1 MSTHNTYAH
10 SAHRLFRTIMAMVVL
25 LCIALPAAAQDI
37 IRVQGHVYNKNNN
50 KPVYAVFVKVKHTP
64 NQQTQTDADGKFII
78 DVPKKGTLVF
88 SRLDMNGG
96 SMEVRVK
103 NPTEIDTIWVD
114 IEEESGFYDGKIF
127 QEAEK
132 IVQRKK
138 PQSRMGRSIAKMKGD
153 YQFFNIN
160 VEIDDRLFPKD
171 SRVVVQPIVYNV
183 TRNTYEYRRPFVY
196 DAREYNITQKRMYCF
211 DMKSKDPL
219 CPYIKVEG
227 DSAVDV
233 VKWYPTTD
241 GKQEVSKKNE
251 RRTHKY
257 TYSDSSYLENKS
269 DYVINFAYIV
279 HEDYKQVYQRDTAVF
294 SRGVIHPIR
303 WLDYHVSSYE
313 MEDTLFIPK
322 ADLGMHSSNDKMDL
336 VFLENKAALDM
347 DNPKT
352 VKELE
357 KLYRQM
363 AAVSADT
370 NSSLRALEITCTSS
384 PEGNYAHNL
393 TLTAQRIAFALNQIK
408 SHVKVTISDE
418 SITKTPKVAGW
429 EEVVDS
435 MRADSLN
442 DEADKVQAIINRY
455 KNIAQRGQRM
465 DLQGADIRR
474 LPFYQSV
481 IKKTYL
487 PKLRRVEYKINFL
500 VLRDP
505 TVEEIKEKYAKDST
519 NLKKYEYF
527 KLYRNEPDT
536 LRRMQICRQALTTW
550 TDFVTAA
557 NDLQAML
564 IKRGKPEMKLLEK
577 FAGKYTTYYPT
588 YQIEKGKK
596 PVAAEVN
603 ANHAIALL
611 LNQKFS
617 QADSITQYLPENDE
631 RFGFLKSICNI
642 VAGEGTDEDV
652 ETVASSSPRNG
663 VVMKLITQQ
672 HEEAYELC
680 KQLPDND
687 PVSHYLLATCLLR
700 RSKANNDDGL
710 KEQAKKELDK
720 AMAMDPKL
728 RQVALSDADI
738 NELLIDNEKFD
749 KIDYIP
755 E

>member
-10 SAHRLFRTIMAMVVL
+10 SAHRLFRTIMATVVL
-25 LCIALPAAAQDI
+25 LCIALSAAAQDDV
-37 IRVQGHVYNKNNN
+37 IRVQGRVINTRTNQPQFGVNVLDGRTKRMLATTDDDGRFLVTVRSNGTLEFITMGMDR
-50 KPVYAVFVKVKHTP
+50 AVKVKV
-64 NQQTQTDADGKFII
+64 NNRTQI
-78 DVPKKGTLVF
+78 DVHIQVKDLDDIILGEAVKVVERPKPK
-88 SRLDMNGG
+88 S
-96 SMEVRVK
+96 K
-103 NPTEIDTIWVD
+103 
-114 IEEESGFYDGKIF
+114 
-127 QEAEK
+127 
-132 IVQRKK
+132 
-138 PQSRMGRSIAKMKGD
+138 MGRSIAKMKGD
-153 YQFFNIN
+153 YQYFDIP
-160 VEIDDRLFPKD
+160 VQIDDRLFPKD

-227 DSAVDV
+227 DSAVHV
-233 VKWYPTTD
+233 EWKFPKTD
-241 GKQEVSKKNE
+241 GTQADSLQKVRQKHNYELHN
-251 RRTHKY
+251 Y
-257 TYSDSSYLENKS
+257 TYSDSSYLDDKS

-279 HEDYKQVYQRDTAVF
+279 HEDYKHVFQRDTAVF

-303 WLDYHVSSYE
+303 WLDYRVSSLE
-313 MEDTLFIPK
+313 MQDTLFIPK
-322 ADLGMHSSNDKMDL
+322 PDLGLHTSGDEMDL

-363 AAVSADT
+363 EALSADT
-370 NSSLRALEITCTSS
+370 NSILTALEMTCTSS
-384 PEGNYAHNL
+384 PEGNYAHNVAL
-393 TLTAQRIAFALNQIK
+393 TKKRIDFAVDQIK
-408 SHVKVTISDE
+408 SRLNRTNLDKIVDKKPE
-418 SITKTPKVAGW
+418 VAGW

-487 PKLRRVEYKINFL
+487 PKLRRVKYTIGYEVY
-500 VLRDP
+500 RDP
-505 TVEEIKEKYAKDST
+505 TVEEIKDLYAKDST
-519 NLKKYEYF
+519 NLKEYEFF

-536 LRRMQICRQALTTW
+536 LRRMQICRQALTVW
-550 TDFVTAA
+550 PRFVAAA

-564 IKRGKPEMKLLEK
+564 IKRGKPEIKLLEK
-577 FAGKYTTYYPT
+577 FAGRSTRKR
-588 YQIEKGKK
+588 

-700 RSKANNDDGL
+700 RSKADDNNEEL